1 MNSKK
6 GMFANGKS
14 SDPAVIRHLTGMDEG
29 SKSLSPHCLTSLG
42 PDDQSKSALA
52 LNRPLDHPNA

>member
-52 LNRPLDHPNA
+52 LN